1 MIESNGDGA
10 MVGCNVVPNES
21 YPEWSDMMGGYEM
34 FLDGESSGETG
45 TLIALSCMMDDVD
58 HSQPFSIPGTSN
70 LKRVFSSDGTAWN
83 MTDEY
88 YLNKAMVDETPVPGD
103 FHSGKYGYADNVSA
117 VKIGTK
123 TFIALSD
130 VNGKIWVASTTDGK
144 DWAIV
149 KEELS
154 LTGSVSSMVVKD
166 GTLNFYY
173 AKDGALHLATASAAD
188 GWVDALADA
197 GQVLQLPDGVN
208 NGTVVYNDV
217 NNQFQFNYISAD
229 GEILSMVSDA
239 ANGSFEQGGM
249 LLEGVGNGADKPFFV
264 TDGEGHIGADAGIAY
279 TFDSGVY
286 MQM

>member
-1 MIESNGDGA
+1 M
-10 MVGCNVVPNES
+10 
-21 YPEWSDMMGGYEM
+21 
-34 FLDGESSGETG
+34 
-45 TLIALSCMMDDVD
+45 
-58 HSQPFSIPGTSN
+58 
-70 LKRVFSSDGTAWN
+70 
-83 MTDEY
+83 
-88 YLNKAMVDETPVPGD
+88 
-103 FHSGKYGYADNVSA
+103 
-117 VKIGTK
+117 
-123 TFIALSD
+123 
-130 VNGKIWVASTTDGK
+130 
-144 DWAIV
+144 

-188 GWVDALADA
+188 GWVDALTDA

-229 GEILSMVSDA
+229 SEILSMVSDV

-249 LLEGVGNGADKPFFV
+249 LLEGAGNGADKPFFV
-264 TDGEGHIGADAGIAY
+264 TDGEGHIGTDAGIAY

-286 MQM
+286 VQM